1 MMNPIQKVG
10 SLLHYQPHTN
20 NLTPKEVI
28 RRANGKFISVTFR
41 SRRSGEIS
49 HNRVCRTG
57 VKIGVKGLGMSYN
70 AEEKGLVTAWD
81 VRKKD
86 YISIPLE
93 GVIEIQS
100 QGVYWRTIG

>member
-10 SLLHYQPHTN
+10 SLLHYD

-28 RRANGKFISVTFR
+28 RRANGKFISVTFK
-41 SRRSGEIS
+41 SRRTGEIS

-57 VKIGVKGLGMSYN
+57 VRINVNGLGMSYN

-81 VRKKD
+81 VRKKG

-100 QGVYWRTIG
+100 QGVYWRTV